1 MTWASAVAAGTGS
14 SGSQEP
20 PSLSPRLPQPTAPG
34 LSTTVDRP
42 PLLPPSS
49 LPKRGERSFTS
60 FRRGANGPK
69 PQLRRH
75 GGGERSP
82 RMRSFAI
89 VHIVRDRSQ
98 AGGHRPRPFA
108 RTRRNP
114 SSAPT
119 ANDVNDVND
128 LSRTLRTPVCESR
141 RPSLSTPVGGARD
154 DGWNRP
160 ARCTRGA
167 ECAARWRP
175 GCFSSLAELQDR
187 FRGGWSRA
195 GSGFPGHRAAGPLAS
210 APVATPRAPL
220 GTPERPYRR
229 ETGSSERV
237 LQAFHAHGEAAPSPA
252 ELADASGNCPGG
264 PATKLFGALREARP
278 EDGMEP
284 GVRPHGRVSQ
294 NASRDGVAELSF
306 CPQCPRAATG
316 TLRPMP
322 EASPRLRAP
331 AGGNRRRLPAS
342 LRPLPAAS
350 EDLSAWL
357 PAATGRPR

>member
-98 AGGHRPRPFA
+98 AGRHRPRPFA

-141 RPSLSTPVGGARD
+141 RPSPLGGARD

-160 ARCTRGA
+160 
-167 ECAARWRP
+167 P
-175 GCFSSLAELQDR
+175 
-187 FRGGWSRA
+187 
-195 GSGFPGHRAAGPLAS
+195 
-210 APVATPRAPL
+210 
-220 GTPERPYRR
+220 
-229 ETGSSERV
+229 
-237 LQAFHAHGEAAPSPA
+237 
-252 ELADASGNCPGG
+252 
-264 PATKLFGALREARP
+264 PATKLPGEWREARP
-278 EDGMEP
+278 ADGMEP
-284 GVRPHGRVSQ
+284 GVRPHGRVPRKT
-294 NASRDGVAELSF
+294 SRDCVAELSF
-306 CPQCPRAATG
+306 CPHCPRAATSPPG
-316 TLRPMP
+316 PMP
-322 EASPRLRAP
+322 KASSQLRWP
-331 AGGNRRRLPAS
+331 VGSGRRALPAC

-350 EDLSAWL
+350 EGLSACR
-357 PAATGRPR
+357 PAAIGRAR